1 MKISKADMLCKLY
14 GRLTKSRVEDILII
28 TGKDMKDQARETVR
42 GISDRFGSR
51 MIVVRS
57 SSSNED
63 GMTESNAGH
72 YESIL
77 NIRADDEYAV
87 NTAIE
92 QVLDSYRVDLE
103 NVDDEQVLIQPQVG
117 EISYSG
123 RYIFKGDKKRQT
135 ILCYYV

>member
-92 QVLDSYRVDLE
+92 RVLDSYRVDLE

-123 RYIFKGDKKRQT
+123 VIFSREIKRDRP
-135 ILCYYV
+135 YYPT